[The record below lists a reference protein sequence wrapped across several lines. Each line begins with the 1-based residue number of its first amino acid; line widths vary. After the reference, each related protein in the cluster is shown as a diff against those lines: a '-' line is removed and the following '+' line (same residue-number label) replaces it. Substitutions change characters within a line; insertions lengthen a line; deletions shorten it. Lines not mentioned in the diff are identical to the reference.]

1 MDTKK
6 NPIISSPMMGAL
18 IFIFVESM
26 FFASF
31 ISAYFIVRS
40 GAINWPPFG
49 QPRLPIVT
57 TAFNTLVL
65 LVSGVLLLWS
75 YRLFLH
81 QGLKE
86 KVKKLF
92 LAALGLGILFFCI
105 QGYEWIRLIGFGL
118 TMKSSVY
125 GSFFYLIIGFHG
137 LHVLAVTTLLG
148 MMYKKLTKQGI
159 FSAVLALWLFVVGV
173 WPGLYYLVYLK

>member
-1 MDTKK
+1 
-6 NPIISSPMMGAL
+6 MGAL
-18 IFIFVESM
+18 AFIFVESM
-26 FFASF
+26 LFASF
-31 ISAYFIVRS
+31 ISAYLIVRS
-40 GAINWPPFG
+40 GAINWPPLG

-57 TAFNTLVL
+57 TGFNTIIL

-75 YRLFLH
+75 YRLFLNR
-81 QGLKE
+81 GLKTV
-86 KVKKLF
+86 VKKLF
-92 LAALGLGILFFCI
+92 LSALILGVSFFCI

-118 TMKSSVY
+118 TMKSGIY

-148 MMYKKLTKQGI
+148 MMYNRLAKQGI